1 MDRNTWARLLALG
14 CLAAS
19 IVGFSAPAASA
30 DLLAPR
36 SKCDGQQNIRAPE
49 PRQEDALR
57 CLIAYARDSAG
68 VQRLGSNSALERSAG
83 RKAGDVMRCGFAH
96 TACGNS
102 PDKWVHKY
110 GYSSGA
116 GSWRFGENLAWG
128 KSRRGT
134 ARNVLQAWLQ
144 SSGHRAT
151 LFTGSFEHLGI
162 GLRRGGFSG
171 HRDAGVWVLQLGC
184 RGC

>member
-1 MDRNTWARLLALG
+1 MNRKTWAWLLALG
-14 CLAAS
+14 CLAGSAY
-19 IVGFSAPAASA
+19 GFLAPAASA

-36 SKCDGQQNIRAPE
+36 SKCQGQHNIRAPE
-49 PRQEDALR
+49 PRQEKALR
-57 CLIAYARDSAG
+57 CLIAHARERAG
-68 VQRLGSNSALERSAG
+68 VRRLASNSALERSAG
-83 RKAGDVMRCGFAH
+83 RKAGDVMRCGFTH

-102 PDKWVHKY
+102 PDKWAHQY
-110 GYSSGA
+110 GYSSGT

-128 KSRRGT
+128 KRKRGT
-134 ARNVLQAWLQ
+134 ARRVLKAWLK

-162 GLRRGGFSG
+162 GLRRGSFSG
-171 HRDAGVWVLQLGC
+171 HRKAAVWVLQLGC